1 MRCVK
6 VKEPGGPDVLEIV
19 DLPEPGPGTG
29 QLLVRNFAAGLN
41 RADLLQRRGLYPP
54 PAGESDIL
62 GLEFAGEVA
71 AVGEGIE
78 SFARGDRVFGLCAG
92 GAYAELL
99 LVDAS
104 LAVPIP
110 SNMSYESA
118 AAVPEAFYTAEDGV
132 FSLGELAEGEAVL
145 IHAGASGVGTAAIQ
159 LAAAAGARVI
169 ATAGTAE
176 KAARCEELGAALGVN
191 YRERDFTEAVDELTG
206 GAGADLLLD
215 LVGASYWDR
224 NISSLR
230 VGGRLVLLGLVGGT
244 RTEADLGAVLRKRL
258 RIIGSVMRSRSI
270 EEKSEVTARFRE
282 RILPRIESGELKA
295 IVDSILP
302 FEEVRDA
309 HVRMEE
315 NLNIG
320 KIILRL

>member
-71 AVGEGIE
+71 AAGEGVE
-78 SFARGDRVFGLCAG
+78 GFSRGDRVFGLCGG
-92 GAYAELL
+92 GAYAEFLV
-99 LVDAS
+99 VDAR
-104 LAVPIP
+104 LAVSIP

-118 AAVPEAFYTAEDGV
+118 AAAPEAFYTAEDGL
-132 FSLGELAEGEAVL
+132 FSLGGLKEGQTVL
-145 IHAGASGVGTAAIQ
+145 VHAGASGVGTAAIQ
-159 LAAAAGARVI
+159 LAVAAGARVI

-176 KAARCEELGAALGVN
+176 KAAACEELGAAGVN
-191 YRERDFTEAVDELTG
+191 YREKDFSEAVAGLT
-206 GAGADLLLD
+206 AGEGVDLVLD

-224 NISSLR
+224 NIASLR
-230 VGGRLVLLGLVGGT
+230 SGGRMVLLGLLGGASA
-244 RTEADLGAVLRKRL
+244 EVNLGAVLSKRL
-258 RIIGSVMRSRSI
+258 SIIGSVMRSRST
-270 EEKSEVTARFRE
+270 EEKAEVTARFRE
-282 RILPRIESGELKA
+282 RTLPLLESGELKTV
-295 IVDSILP
+295 VDSILP
-302 FEEVRDA
+302 LEDVRQA
-309 HVRMEE
+309 HERMEE
-315 NLNIG
+315 NLNTG

>member
-71 AVGEGIE
+71 AVGEGVE
-78 SFARGDRVFGLCAG
+78 GFSRGDRVFGLCGG
-92 GAYAELL
+92 GAYAEFLV
-99 LVDAS
+99 VDAR
-104 LAVPIP
+104 LAVSIP

-118 AAVPEAFYTAEDGV
+118 AAAPEAFYTAEDGL
-132 FSLGELAEGEAVL
+132 FSLGGLKEGQTVL
-145 IHAGASGVGTAAIQ
+145 VHAGASGVGTAAIQ
-159 LAAAAGARVI
+159 LAVAAGARVI

-176 KAARCEELGAALGVN
+176 KAAACEELGAAGVN
-191 YRERDFTEAVDELTG
+191 YREKDFSEAVAGLT
-206 GAGADLLLD
+206 AGEGVDLVLD

-224 NISSLR
+224 NIASLR
-230 VGGRLVLLGLVGGT
+230 SGGRMVLLGLLGGASA
-244 RTEADLGAVLRKRL
+244 EVNLGAVLSKRL
-258 RIIGSVMRSRSI
+258 SIIGSVMRSRST
-270 EEKSEVTARFRE
+270 EEKAEVTARFRE
-282 RILPRIESGELKA
+282 RTLPLLESGDLKTV
-295 IVDSILP
+295 VDSILP
-302 FEEVRDA
+302 LEDVRQA
-309 HVRMEE
+309 HERMEE
-315 NLNIG
+315 NLNTG

>member
-29 QLLVRNFAAGLN
+29 QLLVRNFAAGIN

-71 AVGEGIE
+71 AAGEGVE
-78 SFARGDRVFGLCAG
+78 GFSRGDRVFGLCGG
-92 GAYAELL
+92 GAYAEFLV
-99 LVDAS
+99 VDAR
-104 LAVPIP
+104 LAVSIP

-118 AAVPEAFYTAEDGV
+118 AAAPEAFYTAEDGL
-132 FSLGELAEGEAVL
+132 FSLGGLKEGQTVL
-145 IHAGASGVGTAAIQ
+145 VHAGASGVGTAAIQ
-159 LAAAAGARVI
+159 LAVAAGARVI

-176 KAARCEELGAALGVN
+176 KAAACEELGADGVN
-191 YRERDFTEAVDELTG
+191 YREKDFAEAVAGLT
-206 GAGADLLLD
+206 AGEGVDLVLD

-224 NISSLR
+224 NIASLR
-230 VGGRLVLLGLVGGT
+230 SGGRMVLLGLLGGASA
-244 RTEADLGAVLRKRL
+244 EVNLGAVLSKRL
-258 RIIGSVMRSRSI
+258 SIIGSVLRSRSV
-270 EEKSEVTARFRE
+270 EEKAEVTARFRE
-282 RILPRIESGELKA
+282 RSLPLLESGELKTV
-295 IVDSILP
+295 VDSILP
-302 FEEVRDA
+302 LEDVRQA
-309 HVRMEE
+309 HERMEE
-315 NLNIG
+315 NLNTG

>member
-71 AVGEGIE
+71 AAGEGVE
-78 SFARGDRVFGLCAG
+78 GFSRGDRVFGLCGG
-92 GAYAELL
+92 GAYAEFLV
-99 LVDAS
+99 VDAR
-104 LAVPIP
+104 LAVSIP

-118 AAVPEAFYTAEDGV
+118 AAAPEAFYTAEDGL
-132 FSLGELAEGEAVL
+132 FSLGGLKEGQTVL
-145 IHAGASGVGTAAIQ
+145 VHAGASGVGTAAIQ
-159 LAAAAGARVI
+159 LAVAAGARVI

-176 KAARCEELGAALGVN
+176 KAAACEELGADGVN
-191 YRERDFTEAVDELTG
+191 YREKDFSEAVAGLT
-206 GAGADLLLD
+206 AGEGVDLLLD

-224 NISSLR
+224 NIASLR
-230 VGGRLVLLGLVGGT
+230 SGGRMVLLGLLGGASA
-244 RTEADLGAVLRKRL
+244 EVNLGAVLSKRL
-258 RIIGSVMRSRSI
+258 SIIGSVMRSRST
-270 EEKSEVTARFRE
+270 EEKAEVTARFRE
-282 RILPRIESGELKA
+282 RTLPLLESGELKTV
-295 IVDSILP
+295 VDSILP
-302 FEEVRDA
+302 LEDVRQA
-309 HVRMEE
+309 HERMEE
-315 NLNIG
+315 NLNTG

>member
-1 MRCVK
+1 

-71 AVGEGIE
+71 AVGEGVE
-78 SFARGDRVFGLCAG
+78 GFSRGDRVFGLCGG
-92 GAYAELL
+92 GAYAEFLV
-99 LVDAS
+99 VDAR
-104 LAVPIP
+104 LAVSIP

-118 AAVPEAFYTAEDGV
+118 AAAPEAFYTAEDGL
-132 FSLGELAEGEAVL
+132 FSLGGLKEGQTVL
-145 IHAGASGVGTAAIQ
+145 VHAGASGVGTAAIQ
-159 LAAAAGARVI
+159 LAVAAGARVI

-176 KAARCEELGAALGVN
+176 KAAACEELGADGVN
-191 YRERDFTEAVDELTG
+191 YREKDFAEAVAGLT
-206 GAGADLLLD
+206 AGEGVDLVLD

-224 NISSLR
+224 NIASLR
-230 VGGRLVLLGLVGGT
+230 SGGRMVLLGLLGGASA
-244 RTEADLGAVLRKRL
+244 EVNLGAVLSKRL
-258 RIIGSVMRSRSI
+258 SIIGSVMRSRST
-270 EEKSEVTARFRE
+270 EEKAEVTARFRE
-282 RILPRIESGELKA
+282 RTLPLLESGELKTV
-295 IVDSILP
+295 VDSILP
-302 FEEVRDA
+302 LEDVRQA
-309 HVRMEE
+309 HERMEE
-315 NLNIG
+315 NLNTG

>member
-71 AVGEGIE
+71 AAGEGVE
-78 SFARGDRVFGLCAG
+78 GFSRGDRVFGLCGG
-92 GAYAELL
+92 GAYAEFLV
-99 LVDAS
+99 VDAR
-104 LAVPIP
+104 LAVSIP

-118 AAVPEAFYTAEDGV
+118 AAAPEAFYTAEDGL
-132 FSLGELAEGEAVL
+132 FSLGGLKEGQTVL
-145 IHAGASGVGTAAIQ
+145 VHAGASGVGTAAIQ
-159 LAAAAGARVI
+159 LAVAAGARVI

-176 KAARCEELGAALGVN
+176 KAAACEELGAAGVN
-191 YRERDFTEAVDELTG
+191 YRAKDFSEAVAGLT
-206 GAGADLLLD
+206 AGEGVDLVLD

-224 NISSLR
+224 NIASLR
-230 VGGRLVLLGLVGGT
+230 SGGRMVLLGLLGGASA
-244 RTEADLGAVLRKRL
+244 EVNLGSVLSKRL
-258 RIIGSVMRSRSI
+258 SIIGSVMRSRST
-270 EEKSEVTARFRE
+270 EEKAEVTARFRE
-282 RILPRIESGELKA
+282 RTLPLLESGELKTV
-295 IVDSILP
+295 VDSILP
-302 FEEVRDA
+302 LEDVRQA
-309 HVRMEE
+309 HERMEE
-315 NLNIG
+315 NLNTG

>member
-71 AVGEGIE
+71 AAGEGVE
-78 SFARGDRVFGLCAG
+78 GFSRGDRVFGLCGG
-92 GAYAELL
+92 GAYAEFLV
-99 LVDAS
+99 VDAR
-104 LAVPIP
+104 LAVSIP

-118 AAVPEAFYTAEDGV
+118 AAAPEAFYTAEDGL
-132 FSLGELAEGEAVL
+132 FSLGGLKEGQTVL
-145 IHAGASGVGTAAIQ
+145 VHAGASGVGTAAIQ
-159 LAAAAGARVI
+159 LAVAAGARVI

-176 KAARCEELGAALGVN
+176 KAVACEELGAAGVN
-191 YRERDFTEAVDELTG
+191 YREKDFSEAVAGLT
-206 GAGADLLLD
+206 AGEGVDLLLD

-224 NISSLR
+224 NIASLR
-230 VGGRLVLLGLVGGT
+230 SGGRMVLLGLLGGASA
-244 RTEADLGAVLRKRL
+244 EVNLGAVLSKRL
-258 RIIGSVMRSRSI
+258 SIIGSVMRSRST
-270 EEKSEVTARFRE
+270 EEKAEVTARFRE
-282 RILPRIESGELKA
+282 RTLPLLESGDLKTV
-295 IVDSILP
+295 VDSILP
-302 FEEVRDA
+302 LEDVRQA
-309 HVRMEE
+309 HERMEE
-315 NLNIG
+315 NLNTG

>member
-71 AVGEGIE
+71 AAGEGVE
-78 SFARGDRVFGLCAG
+78 GFSRGDRVFGLCGG
-92 GAYAELL
+92 GAYAEFLV
-99 LVDAS
+99 VDAR
-104 LAVPIP
+104 LAVSIP

-118 AAVPEAFYTAEDGV
+118 AAAPEAFYTAEDGL
-132 FSLGELAEGEAVL
+132 FSLGGLKEGQTVL
-145 IHAGASGVGTAAIQ
+145 VHAGASGVGTAAIQ
-159 LAAAAGARVI
+159 LAVAAGARVI

-176 KAARCEELGAALGVN
+176 KAAACEELGAAGVN
-191 YRERDFTEAVDELTG
+191 YREKDFAEAVAGLT
-206 GAGADLLLD
+206 AGECVDLLLD

-224 NISSLR
+224 NIASLR
-230 VGGRLVLLGLVGGT
+230 SGGRMVLLGLLGGASA
-244 RTEADLGAVLRKRL
+244 EVNLGAVLSKRL
-258 RIIGSVMRSRSI
+258 SIIGSVMRSRST
-270 EEKSEVTARFRE
+270 EEKAEVTARFRE
-282 RILPRIESGELKA
+282 RTLPLLESGELKTV
-295 IVDSILP
+295 VDSILP
-302 FEEVRDA
+302 LEDVRQA
-309 HVRMEE
+309 HERMEE
-315 NLNIG
+315 NLNTG

>member
-71 AVGEGIE
+71 AAGEGVE
-78 SFARGDRVFGLCAG
+78 GFSRGDRVFGLCGG
-92 GAYAELL
+92 GAYTEFLV
-99 LVDAS
+99 VDAR
-104 LAVPIP
+104 LAVSIP

-118 AAVPEAFYTAEDGV
+118 AAAPEAFYTAEDGL
-132 FSLGELAEGEAVL
+132 FSLGGLKEGQTVL
-145 IHAGASGVGTAAIQ
+145 VHAGASGVGTAAIQ
-159 LAAAAGARVI
+159 LAVAAGARVI

-176 KAARCEELGAALGVN
+176 KAAACEELGADGVN
-191 YRERDFTEAVDELTG
+191 YREKDFAEAVAGLT
-206 GAGADLLLD
+206 AGEGVDLVLD

-224 NISSLR
+224 NIASLR
-230 VGGRLVLLGLVGGT
+230 SGGRMVLLGLLGGASA
-244 RTEADLGAVLRKRL
+244 EVNLGAVLSKRL
-258 RIIGSVMRSRSI
+258 SIIGSVMRSRST
-270 EEKSEVTARFRE
+270 EEKAEVTARFRE
-282 RILPRIESGELKA
+282 RTLPLLESGELKTV
-295 IVDSILP
+295 VDSILP
-302 FEEVRDA
+302 LEDVRQA
-309 HVRMEE
+309 HERMEE
-315 NLNIG
+315 NLNTG